1 MRRTWIGA
9 AAAVAVTFGIAGYAV
24 AQDKQP
30 GSSQQMQKDRD
41 PPPGDAQTPDKRG
54 ERAQTAA
61 PMSGSEHRDQ
71 STASNNMDKNAERM
85 QGAAQGAAQ
94 DAARQKSDVPSMGES
109 QKPNGKVGP

>member
-1 MRRTWIGA
+1 MRRTWICA
-9 AAAVAVTFGIAGYAV
+9 AAAAALTIGAAGYAV

-30 GSSQQMQKDRD
+30 NSSQQVQKDRD

-61 PMSGSEHRDQ
+61 PMSEGQAQ
-71 STASNNMDKNAERM
+71 STAGSNIDKNAERAK
-85 QGAAQGAAQ
+85 GAAQGAAQ
-94 DAARQKSDVPSMGES
+94 DAERQKSDVPSMGES